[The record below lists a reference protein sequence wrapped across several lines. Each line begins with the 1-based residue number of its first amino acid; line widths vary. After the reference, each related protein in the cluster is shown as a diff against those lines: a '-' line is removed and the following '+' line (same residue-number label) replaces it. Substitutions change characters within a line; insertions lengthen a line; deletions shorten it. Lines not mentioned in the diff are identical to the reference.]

1 MAMADIRMTVY
12 NAASK
17 LTGVYHWI
25 DAEEYREAEKF
36 LSGIGASRTPPGDA
50 VNMNADFYL
59 EGVHQLSALG
69 RYYHR
74 VRINRPKIGLPRL
87 DIEIYVNGGHGPIFW
102 ANEEEYQQA
111 KKLLADMG
119 IPPTHVINARYE
131 NAESFY
137 LDTREQ
143 YQALLALQ
151 KSFEEKRGK

>member
-1 MAMADIRMTVY
+1 MADIRMTVSNSIY
-12 NAASK
+12 KFAS
-17 LTGVYHWI
+17 VYHWI
-25 DAEEYREAEKF
+25 SDEERRQAEEF
-36 LSGIGASRTPPGDA
+36 LLSIRASRSPPDDA
-50 VNMNADFYL
+50 VNKNADFYL
-59 EGVHQLSALG
+59 KDMSQIHAFG
-69 RYYHR
+69 RYYYR
-74 VRINRPKIGLPRL
+74 VRINRPKIGPPRL
-87 DIEIYVNGGHGPIFW
+87 DIEIYVNGGHGPISW

-111 KKLLADMG
+111 KQLLADMR